1 MARHSEQSG
10 EGERELRYPAI
21 AVRGEVIGG
30 LVDRVTHCNRRAE
43 SVRFPDCGF
52 SSISSALSARSFAAT
67 KISRICWTIFGFES
81 RDRSHLIGID

>member
-1 MARHSEQSG
+1 MARHYEQSG

-67 KISRICWTIFGFES
+67 KIPHLLDNFGFES